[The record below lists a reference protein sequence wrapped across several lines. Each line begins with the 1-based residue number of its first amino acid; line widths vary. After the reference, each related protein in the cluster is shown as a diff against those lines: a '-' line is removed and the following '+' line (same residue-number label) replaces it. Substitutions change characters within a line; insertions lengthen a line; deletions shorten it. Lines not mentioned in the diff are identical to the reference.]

1 MGVLNTTRLEASNLW
16 PALASLALL
25 VPLVAVVFR
34 IWRALATPLR
44 DLPGPFAA
52 RFTRLWYLKNVWR
65 GDFEKV
71 NVRLHDRY
79 GPIVR
84 IAPNEYSIDDSEAI
98 KIIYG
103 HGTSFTK
110 VPATPLIMNFWSNT
124 DSRPRPHGITPVAVL
139 MRTSTTCSPTAT
151 PNDTRKTGGKSLT
164 CIP

>member
-1 MGVLNTTRLEASNLW
+1 MGVLNTTRLDASNVL
-16 PALASLALL
+16 PALVSLALL
-25 VPLVAVVFR
+25 VPFVAIVYR

-44 DLPGPFAA
+44 DIPGPFAA

-103 HGTSFTK
+103 HGTGFTK
-110 VPATPLIMNFWSNT
+110 VSSPLIGNFCSNT
-124 DSRPRPHGITPVAVL
+124 DSLPRPHGITPVAVL
-139 MRTSTTCSPTAT
+139 IRTSITCSPSAI
-151 PNDTRKTGGKSLT
+151 PNDTRKVEGKSPT